1 VSTQTEPHSDPA
13 GPAARPRNV
22 DLALGAIL
30 LRCVLALAA
39 AFALFGAEDEL
50 RRNAA
55 ELHPDW
61 SASTLADKVES
72 ELRSNVVLT
81 LVYIALVLLIA
92 KFIRDGRNWARWLY
106 AFFAVLVAGDVL
118 RVAGFFAG
126 DNLLFRLLS
135 GLTGLAA
142 AAAIVL
148 LFSPSASRYFRPAAG
163 AASPMRMLFGGRAG
177 LATSRGAA
185 AQAPK
190 DASERVSLA
199 KPAGGSRSVPGNATA
214 AGKRPAAGSATA
226 VGKRSAAGSATAV
239 GKRPAPRAKSR
250 KQASE

>member
-1 VSTQTEPHSDPA
+1 VSTDTGPDPDTGGSA
-13 GPAARPRNV
+13 VRPRNV

-55 ELHPDW
+55 DLHPEW
-61 SASTLADKVES
+61 SASTLADRVDS

-81 LVYIALVLLIA
+81 LVYIGLVLLIA

-126 DNLLFRLLS
+126 DNLLFRVLS

-148 LFSPSASRYFRPAAG
+148 LFSPSATGYFRRAG
-163 AASPMRMLFGGRAG
+163 AGAVSLRTLFGGRAAALGG
-177 LATSRGAA
+177 LGASRSAEPAA
-185 AQAPK
+185 GQGV
-190 DASERVSLA
+190 SERVSPAL
-199 KPAGGSRSVPGNATA
+199 PAGASGQRPGVGNDPE
-214 AGKRPAAGSATA
+214 AGNQPAAGTRPAS
-226 VGKRSAAGSATAV
+226 V
-239 GKRPAPRAKSR
+239 KRPAPRAKSR
-250 KQASE
+250 KQTTE

>member
-1 VSTQTEPHSDPA
+1 MRTNPGPTPEPGGSA
-13 GPAARPRNV
+13 VRPRNV

-55 ELHPDW
+55 DLHPEW
-61 SASTLADKVES
+61 SASTLADRVDS

-81 LVYIALVLLIA
+81 LIYIGLVLLIA

-106 AFFAVLVAGDVL
+106 SFFAVLVAGDVL

-126 DNLLFRLLS
+126 DNLLFRSLS

-148 LFSPSASRYFRPAAG
+148 LFSPSASGYFRRAGAG
-163 AASPMRMLFGGRAG
+163 AASPLRMLFGGRAA
-177 LATSRGAA
+177 LAASRTAEPEQGS
-185 AQAPK
+185 
-190 DASERVSLA
+190 SERVSLT
-199 KPAGGSRSVPGNATA
+199 KPSRGTSRPVPDMKATPGNRPSTGKRPSAGQQPP
-214 AGKRPAAGSATA
+214 AGKRPG
-226 VGKRSAAGSATAV
+226 
-239 GKRPAPRAKSR
+239 PRAKSR
-250 KQASE
+250 KQATE

>member
-1 VSTQTEPHSDPA
+1 MSTDTGPDPD
-13 GPAARPRNV
+13 AASSAVRPRTV

-55 ELHPDW
+55 DLHPEW
-61 SASTLADKVES
+61 SASTLADQVDS
-72 ELRSNVVLT
+72 QLRSNVVLT
-81 LVYIALVLLIA
+81 FIYIGLVLLIA

-106 AFFAVLVAGDVL
+106 SFFVILVAGDVL

-126 DNLLFRLLS
+126 DNLLFRVLS

-148 LFSPSASRYFRPAAG
+148 LFSPSATGYFRRAG
-163 AASPMRMLFGGRAG
+163 AGAVSLRTLLGGRSALGG
-177 LATSRGAA
+177 LGASRTAEPTPG
-185 AQAPK
+185 PGV
-190 DASERVSLA
+190 SERVSLA
-199 KPAGGSRSVPGNATA
+199 KPAGAPSRRASGRQPAVGNEPNAGQPA
-214 AGKRPAAGSATA
+214 ASTRPASA
-226 VGKRSAAGSATAV
+226 
-239 GKRPAPRAKSR
+239 KRPAPRAKSR
-250 KQASE
+250 KQTTE